1 MAIEIGSIA
10 QGKVTGLTRY
20 GAFVALEGGGVGMV
34 HISEISYKYVED
46 INQHLQVGQEVSVR
60 VLKVDENGRYSLSI
74 KKAQPDPRA
83 QTPRRR
89 ENLTPA
95 AAPAPVQEKSAE
107 DSFEDKLKAF
117 MQSSDSRISDLKHN
131 TDRKTG
137 GRKGRR

>member
-1 MAIEIGSIA
+1 MPIEIGSIA
-10 QGKVTGLTRY
+10 RGKVTGLTRY

-34 HISEISYKYVED
+34 HISEVSYKYVED
-46 INQHLQVGQEVSVR
+46 INQHLQVGQEVDVR

-74 KKAQPDPRA
+74 KKAQDA
-83 QTPRRR
+83 SAPRRR
-89 ENLTPA
+89 EASP
-95 AAPAPVQEKSAE
+95 APAPVKKEQTAQ

>member
-1 MAIEIGSIA
+1 MPIEIGSIA
-10 QGKVTGLTRY
+10 RGKVTGLTRY

-34 HISEISYKYVED
+34 HISEVSYKYVED
-46 INQHLQVGQEVSVR
+46 INQHLQVGQEVDVR

-74 KKAQPDPRA
+74 KKAQDAPA
-83 QTPRRR
+83 PRRR
-89 ENLTPA
+89 ETSP
-95 AAPAPVQEKSAE
+95 APAPVKKEQTAQ